1 MIKIK
6 LHLLIEHVFWIIH
19 SDSRNK
25 TKLPLLIGVVLIA
38 MFLGG
43 SYLEGWM
50 NAPGVNPPIYYTKHS
65 FASAF
70 FCGPTWIGHSFFLTC
85 AAFVLSF
92 FTSRKPYFPILC
104 GILLLGAAGLCL
116 YQGIKGG
123 FDCFTALTWGIFGA
137 LILLGIWTLFF
148 LRGKSKQES

>member
-1 MIKIK
+1 MKKINW
-6 LHLLIEHVFWIIH
+6 L
-19 SDSRNK
+19 
-25 TKLPLLIGVVLIA
+25 LPLLIGVVLIA
-38 MFLGG
+38 MFWGG
-43 SYLEGWM
+43 SYLLGWR
-50 NAPGVNPPIYYTKHS
+50 NAPGVNPPIYYTEHS

-70 FCGPTWIGHSFFLTC
+70 FAGPCCIGWSFFLTC

-92 FTSRKPYFPILC
+92 FTSRKPFFPILC

-116 YQGIKGG
+116 YEGIEDG

-148 LRGKSKQES
+148 LRGKAKQES